1 MTLYVVLVVLVL
13 CVVGGL
19 FFIGRRLRLDR
30 LGWRFWMLA
39 LAPLVVFVLGFIVIE
54 CFVLSENE
62 GEVSSWQEEALIESR
77 DSMLIQQEYDEVI
90 DSLNFY
96 PGEAADLIENN

>member
-19 FFIGRRLRLDR
+19 FFIGRRLRQDR
-30 LGWRFWMLA
+30 LGWIFWMLA

-54 CFVLSENE
+54 CFVLRGNE
-62 GEVSSWQEEALIESR
+62 ERVSSWQEEVLIESR
-77 DSMLIQQEYDEVI
+77 DSMLIQQDYDEVV
-90 DSLNFY
+90 DSLNLY
-96 PGEAADLIENN
+96 PGEAADLMENN